1 MFWKTYQFEAEENM
15 VEIEL
20 QKFAVKH
27 GYRLLNKGQQKE
39 YTLQKNNIP
48 SLVNLFDINISS
60 LSPGHGNI
68 ISLYFKPKSWLL
80 VAYLLLVFF
89 VGYHLFDFTDSRS
102 LSLNKI
108 LLRGAFPML
117 FAIPFMYHFHL
128 SQVYLKLKGIL
139 IPNFL
144 NTTEGRKEQFLVSLK
159 ASKMFTNVSDYFYL
173 VVIGLF
179 LTGLILWMLDLFN
192 PQDLLNYFIRR

>member
-20 QKFAVKH
+20 QKFAEKH

-48 SLVNLFDINISS
+48 GLVNLFDINISS